1 VRIAA
6 SLSDVAGRMNREILA
21 GEKAVSTA
29 IAGVAKDVKDE
40 WRGQIT
46 GAGLGRRLA
55 NTVRSQVYPKGE
67 PSLRAAALIWL
78 KAPKILSAFEQGVTI
93 RAREGVWLAIP
104 LPAAGKSSRGGR
116 ITPAEFEQR
125 RGLRLRFV
133 YRRGKASLLVA
144 EGRLGSRG
152 TVAASKSKT
161 GRGVATVPVFALV
174 PQVKL
179 RKRLNL
185 LGEAER
191 MAGSV
196 PGRIVNAWAED
207 RFG

>member
-1 VRIAA
+1 MRIAA